1 MNAWNRR
8 APRAAE
14 ADLKKAQAALAT
26 AEGENKEL
34 REFSDDERTLLKAR
48 AEKAQAALATAE
60 EGLALEK
67 MLTADLTRDLNEEN
81 TRAEKA
87 EAELAELRAF
97 KVTALG
103 ILEKY
108 GETLA
113 TGKALAVLLR
123 AALAART
130 K

>member
-1 MNAWNRR
+1 MAPMSDNPMTSEVSGEELMGFLDSDIGAVLPTYREQMREKIRAILSDYARLKAENERLNAMI
-8 APRAAE
+8 E
-14 ADLKKAQAALAT
+14 V
-26 AEGENKEL
+26 
-34 REFSDDERTLLKAR
+34 DDQERTLIIA
-48 AEKAQAALATAE
+48 
-60 EGLALEK
+60 
-67 MLTADLTRDLNEEN
+67 
-81 TRAEKA
+81 RAEKA